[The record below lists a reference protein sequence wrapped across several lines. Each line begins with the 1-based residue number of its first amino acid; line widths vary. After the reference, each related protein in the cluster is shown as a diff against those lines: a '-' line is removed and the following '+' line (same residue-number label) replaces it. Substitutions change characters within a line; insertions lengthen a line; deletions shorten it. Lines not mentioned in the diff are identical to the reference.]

1 MILLATSA
9 PCPVQMFRVKENIY
23 ATQFH
28 PEADAEGFIVR
39 INVYK
44 HHGYFPSEDAE
55 VLIQS
60 VQCEDTPVPKEILR
74 RFVDRYRS
82 GNK

>member
-1 MILLATSA
+1 
-9 PCPVQMFRVKENIY
+9 MFRVKENIY